1 LRALLITYQRG
12 QPRPIKTVFGR
23 DLFDHGQKH
32 PDPPVF
38 SQKTGETTPQR
49 GTHLSKRTQQAK
61 RSGSLTGK

>member
-1 LRALLITYQRG
+1 M
-12 QPRPIKTVFGR
+12 VFGR
-23 DLFDHGQKH
+23 DLCDHGQKH